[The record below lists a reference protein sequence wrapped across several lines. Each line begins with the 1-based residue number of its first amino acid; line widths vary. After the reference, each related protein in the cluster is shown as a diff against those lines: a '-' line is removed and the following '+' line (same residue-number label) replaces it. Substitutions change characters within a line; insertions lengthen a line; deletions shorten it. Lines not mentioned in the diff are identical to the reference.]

1 MANTC
6 GSLDTSR
13 ILLTT
18 HDVLLSVICGV
29 EVYPVLSFWRCWMVE
44 VLFGIQE
51 SKGGSNNSNA
61 STVPDRDVFR
71 LFICLM

>member
-1 MANTC
+1 MTENMSFGRGVMANTC

-29 EVYPVLSFWRCWMVE
+29 DVYPVLSFW
-44 VLFGIQE
+44 Q
-51 SKGGSNNSNA
+51 
-61 STVPDRDVFR
+61 
-71 LFICLM
+71 CLDGEGVVWYPGFEGRK